1 MLNIR
6 TQIRTYLNP
15 SKRIRSRIRS
25 KNIRTVLIP
34 RQGTKTVVHCK
45 VNHNCIKQPGHSN
58 TTGEFGPEL
67 GACITCRSGQ
77 NSKARQGHTHT
88 HSLQLHACNKPC
100 METLKSQQLL
110 NTKQAAEN
118 QYALLITYS
127 VWGNLYILLIYRCG
141 SVCK

>member
-67 GACITCRSGQ
+67 GVCITCRSGQ
-77 NSKARQGHTHT
+77 NSKARQGHT

-118 QYALLITYS
+118 YLWHTILIYIANNIFSLGQLIYITY
-127 VWGNLYILLIYRCG
+127 I
-141 SVCK
+141 